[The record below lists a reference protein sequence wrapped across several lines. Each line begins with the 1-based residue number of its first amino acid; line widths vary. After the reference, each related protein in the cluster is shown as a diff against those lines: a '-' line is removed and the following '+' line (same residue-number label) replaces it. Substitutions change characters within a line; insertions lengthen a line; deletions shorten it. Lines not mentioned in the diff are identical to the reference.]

1 MILRKAIIKVVIKRE
16 SFIVGYYNQPK
27 NKKQE
32 NKLHKCKRKTQSA
45 KRKANKNSKCKN
57 QKSK

>member
-32 NKLHKCKRKTQSA
+32 NKLHKMRYIFDTQTKIVKIKIRTLVKRF
-45 KRKANKNSKCKN
+45 
-57 QKSK
+57 